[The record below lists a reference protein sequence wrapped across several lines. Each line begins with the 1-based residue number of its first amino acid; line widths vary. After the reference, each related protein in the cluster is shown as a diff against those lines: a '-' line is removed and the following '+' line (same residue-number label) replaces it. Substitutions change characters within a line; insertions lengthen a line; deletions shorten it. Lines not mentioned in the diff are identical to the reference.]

1 MSFDTQSLRH
11 WHKMPLE
18 CESLL
23 HVFPLLLFL
32 WADHEVPIHC
42 YSLNCE
48 VSFSKILAVYLANGN
63 IS

>member
-1 MSFDTQSLRH
+1 
-11 WHKMPLE
+11 MPLE